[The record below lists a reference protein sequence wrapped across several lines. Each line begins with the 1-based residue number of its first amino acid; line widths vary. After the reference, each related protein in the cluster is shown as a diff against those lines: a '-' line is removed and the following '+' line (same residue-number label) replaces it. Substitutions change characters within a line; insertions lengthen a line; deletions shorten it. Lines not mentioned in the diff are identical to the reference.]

1 MKIYTRIISF
11 LIVVLMLFSLTACGD
26 GNGTSNDDSEVV
38 MSYGDYT
45 LTEKEFM
52 YIISTFK
59 SQMVSYYQSYLSNYG
74 VAYDEAQILNMQM
87 TEDKTIGEYIKEV
100 SVEFAQQMLIFEQ
113 ISADA
118 GITITDQS
126 DIDEINNA
134 LADMEIAYGGI
145 DLFEIELARLGI
157 TKSAI
162 ERYMNANVYYSLIHD
177 YRYGENGIAAIP
189 AERVYEDFI
198 ENYYHYDGA
207 LYAYTDYNS
216 NEAYTFEF
224 DEEEIK
230 AFFDTEFVKVRHI
243 LYKTIDSKNQK
254 LSEEEIA
261 KKKEK
266 AETALAAIQS
276 GEKTLDDL
284 KSETEDSGYEYTF
297 TYGAM
302 VKPFETASFEMEIGD
317 VRLVE
322 TEYGFHIIEK
332 LEKTDEDLNGKPDEN
347 GKTKGGYKAAT
358 IAAMSAQKIR
368 DEALDTLSKLN
379 SGEIDKYP
387 EETDAKEYYIYM
399 KPSFIKKNDSNNEEF
414 IKVISEI
421 EENKFKE
428 KEYPT
433 DGTYIIRRLPI
444 SKENITADIYKT
456 IEDDLALTA
465 FTEYVQSFYDKITVN
480 NELLDKFDILT
491 VPMLDSN
498 LYTIG

>member
-1 MKIYTRIISF
+1 
-11 LIVVLMLFSLTACGD
+11 
-26 GNGTSNDDSEVV
+26 
-38 MSYGDYT
+38 
-45 LTEKEFM
+45 
-52 YIISTFK
+52 
-59 SQMVSYYQSYLSNYG
+59 
-74 VAYDEAQILNMQM
+74 
-87 TEDKTIGEYIKEV
+87 
-100 SVEFAQQMLIFEQ
+100 
-113 ISADA
+113 
-118 GITITDQS
+118 
-126 DIDEINNA
+126 
-134 LADMEIAYGGI
+134 
-145 DLFEIELARLGI
+145 LGI

-162 ERYMNANVYYSLIHD
+162 ERYLNANVYYSLIHD

-189 AERVYEDFI
+189 AERVYEDFT

-207 LYAYTDYNS
+207 LYAYTDFNS
-216 NEAYTFEF
+216 NEAFTFEF

-230 AFFDTEFVKVRHI
+230 AYFDTKFVKVRHI
-243 LYKTIDSKNQK
+243 LYKTVDSKNQK

-261 KKKEK
+261 NKKEK
-266 AETALAAIQS
+266 AEAALAAIQS

-332 LEKTDEDLNGKPDEN
+332 LEKTDEDFNGKPDEN
-347 GKTKGGYKAAT
+347 GKTKGGYKDAT

-387 EETDAKEYYIYM
+387 EETDEKEYYIYM

-421 EENKFKE
+421 EENKFE
-428 KEYPT
+428 EEEYPT

-456 IEDDLALTA
+456 IEDNLALTA